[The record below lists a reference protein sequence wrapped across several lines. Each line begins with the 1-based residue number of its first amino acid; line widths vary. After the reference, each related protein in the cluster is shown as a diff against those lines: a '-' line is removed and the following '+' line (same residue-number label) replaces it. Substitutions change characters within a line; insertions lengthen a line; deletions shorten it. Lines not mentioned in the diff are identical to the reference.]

1 MTEIQER
8 LLGRSIIVR
17 FEGLTALDHLDV
29 DLEPAEILG
38 LIGPNGAGKTTLVN
52 VLTGFQRPND
62 GSIRIGR
69 REMTGRTPRQ
79 FAQAGI
85 GRTFQ
90 NVRLFK
96 DMTVLENLEVA
107 AVAKGASRRA
117 AAADAADLLSWI
129 SLARRARVTADTL
142 SYGEERLVGIV
153 RSLMGRPRYLLL
165 DEPAAGLNESEARE
179 LVHIIAELPKR
190 FGCGVMLIEHNMQVV
205 MAVCQRI
212 HVIGNG
218 ATLAKGM
225 PQEIQANR
233 MVIEAYLGTRTV
245 TH

>member
-1 MTEIQER
+1 MTEPRDQ
-8 LLGRSIIVR
+8 LLGREIIVR
-17 FEGLTALDHLDV
+17 FEGLTALDQLNV
-29 DLEPAEILG
+29 ELAPAEILG

-52 VLTGFQRPND
+52 VLTGFQRPTA

-69 REMTGRTPRQ
+69 RDMTGCAPRH

-117 AAADAADLLSWI
+117 AAADATDLLSWI
-129 SLARRARVTADTL
+129 GLERRAAVAAGNL
-142 SYGEERLVGIV
+142 SYGEERIVGIV

-165 DEPAAGLNESEARE
+165 DEPAAGLNENEARE
-179 LVHIIAELPKR
+179 LVHIIAQVPKR

-205 MAVCQRI
+205 MGVCERI

-218 ATLAKGM
+218 LTLANGT
-225 PQEIQANR
+225 PRETQVNR
-233 MVIEAYLGTRTV
+233 TVIEAYLGTRV
-245 TH
+245 ATH